1 MDRLEQLI
9 EEYQN
14 DLTFEFR
21 SDMPDSLSGLIID
34 NHVLVNSSV
43 DRNKAYITIAEEIG
57 HYETSSEKNITDY
70 SLHRK
75 EEIQARRWGYKKIL
89 PVHHLKQ
96 FSDSEEEVYLYQIA
110 EELNL
115 PEDVIEKSIE
125 VYKLE
130 GKL

>member
-34 NHVLVNSSV
+34 NHVLINSSV
-43 DRNKAYITIAEEIG
+43 DRDKAYITIAEEIG
-57 HYETSSEKNITDY
+57 HYETSSPKDITNY
-70 SLHRK
+70 TLHRK
-75 EEIQARRWGYKKIL
+75 EELQARRWSYKKVV
-89 PVHHLKQ
+89 PVHYLKKY
-96 FSDSEEEVYLYQIA
+96 SEADEKVYLYQIA
-110 EELNL
+110 EELDL
-115 PEDVIEKSIE
+115 PEDIIEKSIE